1 MGFIIKSFKWQLNL
15 IFIVLCFSIQCTK
28 HKDENLENKEY
39 YFISKVVDGDTYH
52 ILLSDNS
59 KLKIRMEGIDAPE
72 KGMPFY
78 KESKQFLIKMTSNKK
93 IRFVQSSKDQ
103 YGRIIAKTYSE
114 NNQELGEEMVKNGM
128 AWHFKKYSK
137 DTNLAQLEI
146 SAKNK
151 HLGLWEAVN
160 PQAPWEYR
168 KLKRQNLK

>member
-1 MGFIIKSFKWQLNL
+1 MTSIKKAINRQLSLLFLVTLTSLN
-15 IFIVLCFSIQCTK
+15 CTN
-28 HKDENLENKEY
+28 HNDRILENKEY

-52 ILLSDNS
+52 IQLNNK

-78 KESKQFLIKMTSNKK
+78 KESKQFLVKITSGKK

-103 YGRIIAKTYSE
+103 YGRIIAKTYLE
-114 NNQELGEEMVKNGM
+114 NNQELGEEMIKNGM

-137 DTNLAQLEI
+137 DTTLAQLEI
-146 SAKNK
+146 LAKNN
-151 HLGLWEAVN
+151 HWGLWGEVN